1 MNDVVPR
8 SFFTDNM
15 KVWNEDGYDLIDFS
29 RANVD
34 LRELAKF
41 YYDKFEATKR
51 KVEKNYLLNYLLI
64 NNLAYYRYEN
74 DTYKFYPRVSA

>member
-29 RANVD
+29 RADVD
-34 LRELAKF
+34 LSDLPKF
-41 YYDKFEATKR
+41 YNEQFRTTKR

-64 NNLAYYRYEN
+64 NNLAYYKLDN
-74 DTYKFYPRVSA
+74 DKYKFHVQVIA